1 MKSSMLIF
9 FFCCKNGKLLQ
20 CKSPSHFYFISIYF
34 IYLFIFFFDKKLA
47 VLFLSYLLS
56 RSETGI
62 AFPVLSSSA
71 AVRVLRSGHFLKN
84 YKG

>member
-1 MKSSMLIF
+1 MQKPLTF
-9 FFCCKNGKLLQ
+9 L
-20 CKSPSHFYFISIYF
+20 FYFNLF
-34 IYLFIFFFDKKLA
+34 YLFIFFFFDKKLA

>member
-1 MKSSMLIF
+1 MGSFCSAKAPHIF
-9 FFCCKNGKLLQ
+9 ILFQ
-20 CKSPSHFYFISIYF
+20 FILFIYF
-34 IYLFIFFFDKKLA
+34 FFFFDKKLA